1 MSELVALM
9 PFAERLGVTVEAAAK
24 DEVRGALTWR
34 EELSTAGG
42 VLHGGA
48 IMGFADTL
56 GAICAYLNLPE
67 GATTAT
73 IESKTNFFRG
83 VRDGGV
89 VGVARPRHVG
99 RTSIVVQ
106 TDVADDEGRPVAL
119 VIQTQAVL
127 A

>member
-24 DEVRGALTWR
+24 DEVRGALAWR
-34 EELSTAGG
+34 DELCTAGG

-56 GAICAYLNLPE
+56 GALCAYLNLPE

-89 VGVARPRHVG
+89 VGIARPRHVWCRRMS
-99 RTSIVVQ
+99 RTTRGGPS
-106 TDVADDEGRPVAL
+106 RS
-119 VIQTQAVL
+119 
-127 A
+127 